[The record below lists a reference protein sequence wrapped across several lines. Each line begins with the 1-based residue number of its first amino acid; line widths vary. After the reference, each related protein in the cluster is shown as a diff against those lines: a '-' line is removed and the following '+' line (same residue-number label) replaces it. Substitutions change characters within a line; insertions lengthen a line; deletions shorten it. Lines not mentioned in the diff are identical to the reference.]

1 MIKMFTLSCFLL
13 FIFTAFGQKPAGN
26 PGKECVIEF
35 VTKANGK
42 KIILNDSIYTNAFDE
57 KYTVSKLKYYISD
70 FHFITGA
77 NKESKKF
84 DRSVYLVDAAK
95 ENNIRLKIPAGKIT
109 GISFL
114 LGVDS
119 INNCSGAQSGAL
131 DPLNDMFWTWNSGY
145 VSFKME
151 GKSDS
156 SKTDLQRIE
165 QHIGGYKGTY
175 KVMRKIFLPVNN
187 ISSGIQITADL
198 DKYWDGINKIS
209 IAETPMTTTI
219 GINAQHAADNFPGMF
234 SVNN

>member
-1 MIKMFTLSCFLL
+1 MIRMFTLFCFLV
-13 FIFTAFGQKPAGN
+13 FASVAFGQKPAAKA
-26 PGKECVIEF
+26 GKECVIEF
-35 VTKANGK
+35 VSRANGK
-42 KIILNDSIYTNAFDE
+42 KIVLNDSIYTNAFGE
-57 KYTVSKLKYYISD
+57 KYTISKLKYYISD
-70 FHFITGA
+70 LHFVTRDKKG
-77 NKESKKF
+77 SKKF
-84 DRSVYLVDAAK
+84 DHSVYLADASK
-95 ENNIRLKIPAGKIT
+95 ENSIRVAVPAREIT

-131 DPLNDMFWTWNSGY
+131 DPLNDMFWTWNTGY

-151 GKSDS
+151 GKSDA
-156 SKTDLQRIE
+156 SKADLQRIE
-165 QHIGGYKGTY
+165 QHIGGYKGAH
-175 KVMRKIFLPVNN
+175 KVMRNIFLPVNN
-187 ISSGIQITADL
+187 ISSDIQIIADL